1 MKNRIIKCMTIGV
14 MIFTLNGC
22 ASANVNTVALVEEV
36 QTLQEQESAADTVKE
51 TQMSDTAGS
60 TAETSLEISET
71 EDVAVSSKLCFVH
84 ICGAVAKPGVYQIEN
99 GMRLYQVVDLAE
111 GFTKQ
116 ADNDYVNLAAV
127 VMDGQKI
134 YIPTVAEI
142 DALEAGTLNVETQA
156 LITGTELINAGSNG
170 AMGSAQAIGT
180 VENAQTDETLVNIN
194 QASES
199 ELCTLT
205 GVGESRAK
213 SIIEYRESNGG
224 FSTIEDIM
232 KVTGIKE
239 GLFNKIKDQITV

>member
-1 MKNRIIKCMTIGV
+1 MKNRIVKCMTLGV

-22 ASANVNTVALVEEV
+22 ASANVDTVELVEEV
-36 QTLQEQESAADTVKE
+36 QMLQEQESVADTEKA
-51 TQMSDTAGS
+51 TQMSDTADS
-60 TAETSLEISET
+60 TAETSPKT
-71 EDVAVSSKLCFVH
+71 EDITVSSKLCFVH
-84 ICGAVAKPGVYQIEN
+84 ICGAVAKPGVYQIED

-111 GFTKQ
+111 GLTNQ

-127 VMDGQKI
+127 VTDGQKI

-142 DALEAGTLNVETQA
+142 DALEVGTLNVETQA
-156 LITGTELINAGSNG
+156 LITGTELMNAGSSG
-170 AMGSAQAIGT
+170 AMGSAQAAGT
-180 VENAQTDETLVNIN
+180 VENAQTDETLVNLN
-194 QASES
+194 LASES